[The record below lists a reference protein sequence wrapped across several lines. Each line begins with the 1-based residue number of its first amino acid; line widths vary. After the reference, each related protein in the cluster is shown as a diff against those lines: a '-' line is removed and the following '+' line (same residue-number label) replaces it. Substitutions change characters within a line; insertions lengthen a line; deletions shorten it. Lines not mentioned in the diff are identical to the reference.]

1 MRLVTES
8 WSLSESSKPHRYRPP
23 AKSFDILFHRSK
35 DPMVALLPSVWY
47 TDGIMEL
54 AMATLSELAQVIAAV
69 ERIDPATV
77 ALIGRHLR
85 EAGLVTK
92 HGRGPSAAHMGLADG
107 ANLLIGVNATRNAAH
122 SAGAVKAYRRFRPD
136 QYQIQISEMSRDFT
150 LGEAIEQLLVAAGT
164 SEPPTPFLGTTDYY
178 QLSEAFETGEV
189 DVELRFRTD
198 APSVLLRIAPELS
211 LASGFEATPEL
222 RATIPALVSVHFS
235 PRKARDPPNARQD
248 QGGDRREETTI
259 GFRTLREVGRLIR
272 SRAS

>member
-1 MRLVTES
+1 
-8 WSLSESSKPHRYRPP
+8 
-23 AKSFDILFHRSK
+23 
-35 DPMVALLPSVWY
+35 
-47 TDGIMEL
+47 MEL

-122 SAGAVKAYRRFRPD
+122 AARAVQAYRRFRPD
-136 QYQIQISEMSRDFT
+136 QLQRSEMIRDFT

-178 QLSEAFETGEV
+178 ELSEAFETGEV

-198 APSVLLRIAPELS
+198 APSVLLRITPELS
-211 LASGFEATPEL
+211 LAPGFDEAKREL

-235 PRKARDPPNARQD
+235 PRKARDPPNARD